1 MKILFSPDDLRRFEH
16 ERDLG
21 EPGKYPFTRG
31 VYPTMYTGRLWTMR
45 QYAGYATAEESNRRY
60 KYLLEHGQTGL
71 SVAFDLPTQMGYDSD
86 DELAAGEVGKTGV
99 AIDTLEDMEVLFDG
113 IPLDRVS
120 TSMTINATAAVLLA
134 MYMIVAEKQGVPHA
148 ALSGTVQNDVL
159 KEYIARGTYIYP
171 PRASI
176 KIIVD
181 IMEYCSH
188 HLPKWNTI
196 SVSGYHIR
204 EAGATAAQEL
214 AFTIANGITYVQYA
228 VEKAKLD
235 IDLFAPRISFFF
247 NAHNDF
253 FEEIAKFRA
262 GRRIWARII
271 RERFGARDPKSWM
284 MRFHTQTAGCTLTV
298 QEPDNNAVRVAYQA
312 LAAVLGGTQSLHTN
326 SRDEALSL
334 PSEESVKLALRTQ
347 QIIGYETG
355 IPSVVDPLG
364 GSYYLESLT
373 EKLEAEVNIYLKA
386 IDEMGGALGAI
397 EQSFFQQEIHRSA
410 YEYQKAVE
418 RGDVSVVGVNKFV
431 TAGQDEHL
439 PVLEVS
445 PSVVKKQLTRLQRI
459 KQRRNNVKTK
469 RALADLKKTAAE
481 DRNIMEPM
489 LECVRAYATIGE
501 ISQALQEVYGR
512 YSEKKL
518 F

>member
-1 MKILFSPDDLRRFEH
+1 MKILFSPDDLSNLEY

-21 EPGKYPFTRG
+21 EPGAYPFTRG
-31 VYPTMYTGRLWTMR
+31 VYPTMYAGRLWTMR

-86 DELAAGEVGKTGV
+86 NELAAGEVGKTGV
-99 AIDTLEDMEVLFDG
+99 AIDTLEDMEILFDG

-134 MYMIVAEKQGVPHA
+134 MYIIVAEKHGVPKA

-159 KEYIARGTYIYP
+159 KEYVARGTYIYP

-176 KIIVD
+176 RIIVD
-181 IMEYCSH
+181 IMDYCSQ

-214 AFTIANGITYVQYA
+214 AFTIANGMTYVQYA
-228 VEKAKLD
+228 IEQAKLD
-235 IDLFAPRISFFF
+235 IDRVAPRISFFF

-262 GRRIWARII
+262 GRRIWARIM
-271 RERFGARDPKSWM
+271 RERFGAKNPKSWM
-284 MRFHTQTAGCTLTV
+284 MRFHTQTAGSTLTV

-326 SRDEALSL
+326 SWDEALAL

-347 QIIGYETG
+347 QIIAYETG

-364 GSYYLESLT
+364 GSYYIESLT
-373 EKLEAEVNIYLKA
+373 EKIVVEVDGYLKT
-386 IDEMGGALGAI
+386 IDEMGGALSAI
-397 EQSFFQQEIHRSA
+397 EQGFFQQEIHRSA

-418 RGDVSVVGVNKFV
+418 RGDIAVVGVNKFV
-431 TAGQDEHL
+431 TGRKDEHL
-439 PVLEVS
+439 SLLEVS
-445 PSVVKKQLTRLQRI
+445 PGVVKKQLARLGRV
-459 KQRRNNVKTK
+459 KYRRDNVKVK
-469 RALADLKKTAAE
+469 RVLADLRQAAGN
-481 DRNIMEPM
+481 DHNIMETI
-489 LECVRAYATIGE
+489 LESVRTYATIGE
-501 ISQALQEVYGR
+501 ISDALRDVYGR
-512 YSEKKL
+512 YEEKKI